1 MRVAVDPKP
10 TVAAPVLDSQDVA
23 SIREA
28 QAGSLPAFEVL
39 VERYHARIYNFIWQ
53 FVRNQHDAEDLTQ
66 DTFVKAYRAIARF
79 DLRYSFTAW
88 LFTIARR
95 SAINH
100 YRRTVST
107 EELDSDFAME
117 ANDPAQA
124 AGLKDRAHSIW
135 QTAARLLKPK
145 QYEALWLTYGEGFSN
160 AESSRIMRTNP
171 IYVKVLLH
179 RAREVLKRKFM
190 QSEVL

>member
-1 MRVAVDPKP
+1 MRVAADPKRAP
-10 TVAAPVLDSQDVA
+10 TCPGFENQDLA
-23 SIREA
+23 SIRDA
-28 QAGSLPAFEVL
+28 QAGSLSAFEFL

-88 LFTIARR
+88 IFTIPRR

-100 YRRTVST
+100 YRRTIST
-107 EELDSDFAME
+107 EELDSDLALE
-117 ANDPAQA
+117 TSDPAQA
-124 AGLKDRAHSIW
+124 AGLADRAHSIW
-135 QTAARLLKPK
+135 QTAKRLLKPK

-160 AESSRIMRTNP
+160 AETARIMRSNP

-179 RAREVLKRKFM
+179 RAREVLKRKLM

>member
-1 MRVAVDPKP
+1 MRAVVDSKPAVAC
-10 TVAAPVLDSQDVA
+10 PVPDSQDLV

-28 QAGSLPAFEVL
+28 QRGSSTAFEAL

-79 DLRYSFTAW
+79 DLRYSFTTW

-100 YRRTVST
+100 YRRTVTT
-107 EELDSDFAME
+107 EELDADLATE
-117 ANDPAQA
+117 TDDPAQS
-124 AGLKDRAHSIW
+124 AGLNDRAHTIW
-135 QTAARLLKPK
+135 QTASRLLKPK

-160 AESSRIMRTNP
+160 AESARIMRTNP

-179 RAREVLKRKFM
+179 RGREVLKRKLM
-190 QSEVL
+190 QSETL